1 VAIVLNLSFKDESET
16 QAFSQQLAQCTH
28 SINQAIVIYLEGDLG
43 AGKTTL
49 ARAFIQNFGFDRVK
63 SPTYSLVESYQNSDI
78 NIHHFDCY
86 RLSDPEELEYIG
98 IRDYL
103 GDKHIQLI
111 EWPELGKGIITPAD
125 LSINITGEDNTRKLS
140 IHTHSEVGNQ
150 LLTCLNTLN
159 HD

>member
-1 VAIVLNLSFKDESET
+1 VAVVLNLSFKSERET
-16 QAFSQQLAQCTH
+16 QIFSQQLAQCTH

-49 ARAFIQNFGFDRVK
+49 ARGFIQSFGFDRVK

-98 IRDYL
+98 IREYSDP
-103 GDKHIQLI
+103 GHIQLI
-111 EWPELGKGIITPAD
+111 EWAELGKGIIAPAD

-140 IHTHSEVGNQ
+140 IYTHSEVGKQ
-150 LLTCLNTLN
+150 LLTCLNA
-159 HD
+159 

>member
-1 VAIVLNLSFKDESET
+1 VAIVLNLSFKSEHET

-103 GDKHIQLI
+103 DDKHIQLI
-111 EWPELGKGIITPAD
+111 EWPTLGKGAIAPAD
-125 LSINITGEDNTRKLS
+125 LSITLSGIDEQRQLS
-140 IHTHSEVGNQ
+140 ITTHTPIGEQ
-150 LLTCLNTLN
+150 LLQCINALIV
-159 HD
+159 